1 MSECCSPKLHRSRRH
16 DQLILD
22 PVRVTT
28 CRPLTPTSLTSPDP
42 VSLSA
47 SPQRNC
53 HNTSQSSSDKTPQ
66 ILLVIYLYK
75 RIISVMPV
83 KPIRLHHVRSHC
95 VPMYFDSTTLRN
107 TGHWTGWSLVSCLRR
122 CLVIKVWNYGTD
134 IATLSALHMS
144 HTASLYPHAWILVL
158 LSTYLMT
165 SSILG

>member
-1 MSECCSPKLHRSRRH
+1 MLECCSPKLHRSRRH
-16 DQLILD
+16 DRFILGL
-22 PVRVTT
+22 VRVTT

-95 VPMYFDSTTLRN
+95 VPMYYDSTTHTN
-107 TGHWTGWSLVSCLRR
+107 TWHWTGWSLVSCLRR
-122 CLVIKVWNYGTD
+122 CLAIKVWNYGTD
-134 IATLSALHMS
+134 IATLSVLHMS
-144 HTASLYPHAWILVL
+144 HTASLYPHALILVL
-158 LSTYLMT
+158 LSTYLLA
-165 SSILG
+165 SILG